1 MTWVSRKQREFK
13 ENVFVFDD
21 EEELEEEEDEE
32 SGTEDEN
39 TDDESTDSDTDEG
52 SDRGDKNCPPNNF
65 FKFLFTKERKKNDI
79 EKKTTMIN
87 TNLLLH

>member
-52 SDRGDKNCPPNNF
+52 SDSGDKNDLLSYC
-65 FKFLFTKERKKNDI
+65 E
-79 EKKTTMIN
+79 
-87 TNLLLH
+87 NLLEKIDKLRKS